1 MEITPLNNMVVVKR
15 DDPLT
20 QTESGLYV
28 PPTAQMKALKGTVV
42 AVHSGQVLA
51 TGAGLEVNLPKV
63 NTGDT
68 VLFRE
73 HSGTEITLEG
83 EDLLILDEFEILAKV
98 S

>member
-28 PPTAQMKALKGTVV
+28 PPTAQMKARKGTVV
-42 AVHSGQVLA
+42 AVHAGQVLA
-51 TGAGLEVNLPKV
+51 TGSGLETKV
-63 NTGDT
+63 PNVGEGDT

-73 HSGTEITLEG
+73 HAGTEIALEG
-83 EDLLILDEFEILAKV
+83 EDLLILDELEILVKV
-98 S
+98 A